1 MHIQTVIQ
9 NLGYSPAE
17 VKVYLA
23 ALQMGGSTVSDI
35 AQKAGLP
42 RTSVQE
48 IIIQL
53 RKAGLI
59 NPITRLNRKYWIAEN
74 PDKLAISLKE
84 KQVALQAILP
94 ELHSLRYDTGVKPT
108 FKTYSGK
115 EEIIKIFDDIIETK
129 HHIQAIVSW
138 DEWID
143 LLGKEFVDEF
153 IRRRHS
159 HFLKIRLLTTR
170 TTLSREL
177 KKNDDQ
183 ELRTTCFLSND
194 SQIRTSN
201 FFYGNKVAIISLNKK
216 LPVGSIIEDQDIH
229 DTMSVLFEALWQK
242 SVQPS

>member
-1 MHIQTVIQ
+1 
-9 NLGYSPAE
+9 
-17 VKVYLA
+17 
-23 ALQMGGSTVSDI
+23 
-35 AQKAGLP
+35 
-42 RTSVQE
+42 
-48 IIIQL
+48 
-53 RKAGLI
+53 
-59 NPITRLNRKYWIAEN
+59 
-74 PDKLAISLKE
+74 
-84 KQVALQAILP
+84 
-94 ELHSLRYDTGVKPT
+94 
-108 FKTYSGK
+108 
-115 EEIIKIFDDIIETK
+115 
-129 HHIQAIVSW
+129 
-138 DEWID
+138 
-143 LLGKEFVDEF
+143 
-153 IRRRHS
+153 S